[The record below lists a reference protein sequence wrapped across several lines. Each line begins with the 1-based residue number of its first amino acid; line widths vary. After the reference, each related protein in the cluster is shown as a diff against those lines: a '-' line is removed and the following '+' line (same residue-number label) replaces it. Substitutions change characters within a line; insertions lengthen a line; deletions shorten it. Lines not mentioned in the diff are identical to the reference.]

1 VTEPRE
7 GMDLTDCPSPHTLG
21 NRAGRLFWSVAWWLF
36 CRFSPRPLWGWRRL
50 WLRLFG
56 ARIAKGA
63 YVYPSVRIWAPWNLE
78 MGEYACLGR
87 DVECYSADRI
97 KLGSHALVSQY
108 TWLCAASH
116 DHRRA
121 SLPLVKAPIT
131 IGASAWIAAD
141 VFVGPGVV
149 VGEGAVVAARAC
161 VVKDVEPWT
170 VVGGN
175 PARFLKKR
183 EIRRS

>member
-1 VTEPRE
+1 
-7 GMDLTDCPSPHTLG
+7 M
-21 NRAGRLFWSVAWWLF
+21 
-36 CRFSPRPLWGWRRL
+36 
-50 WLRLFG
+50 
-56 ARIAKGA
+56 
-63 YVYPSVRIWAPWNLE
+63 
-78 MGEYACLGR
+78 
-87 DVECYSADRI
+87 
-97 KLGSHALVSQY
+97 SQY

>member
-1 VTEPRE
+1 MTAPRA
-7 GMDLTDCPSPHTLG
+7 GMDLSDCPSPHSFA
-21 NRAGRLFWSVAWWLF
+21 NRAGRLLWQAAWLAF

-56 ARIAKGA
+56 ARIGRG
-63 YVYPSVRIWAPWNLE
+63 VCVFPSVKIWAPWNLE
-78 MGEYACLGR
+78 MGEYACLGL

-97 KLGSHALVSQY
+97 RLGAHALVSQY

-116 DHRRA
+116 DYENPR
-121 SLPLVKAPIT
+121 LPLVTAPIT
-131 IGASAWIAAD
+131 IGASAWVAAD
-141 VFVGPGVV
+141 VFVGPGVTI
-149 VGEGAVVAARAC
+149 GEGAVVAARAC

-183 EIRRS
+183 EIRPS